1 MDALRLHSIYRE
13 KVIMDLR
20 KEIEKG
26 WNGPTVLKQWKKL
39 SFLKR
44 NKMKYVLS
52 ETAELDIDEIF
63 DYDNYKF
70 GSEQAINYLIGL
82 QSHFEALC
90 KNPEVGRI
98 KNELKIGLLS
108 FPYQSHIIFYRIM
121 DTHIRIIRMIHGSR
135 GLPNHFSNI

>member
-1 MDALRLHSIYRE
+1 
-13 KVIMDLR
+13 
-20 KEIEKG
+20 
-26 WNGPTVLKQWKKL
+26 
-39 SFLKR
+39 
-44 NKMKYVLS
+44 MKYVLS

-90 KNPEVGRI
+90 KHPEVGRI
-98 KNELKIGLLS
+98 KNKLKIGFLS

-135 GLPNHFSNI
+135 DLPNHFSNI